1 MSLIKDYMSDRRHK
15 KLEEINQALEQL
27 KHENVATDA
36 LKPKSTL
43 TTPVS
48 HAPMHTGKDLLFIG
62 ILLVCVIVLI
72 VTSFYYRSQYATL
85 NDNYQEK
92 VDKLAELEVNLQEK
106 LDALETAEGKLKDKE
121 ASEETLQEERD
132 RLESDVED
140 LELEIERLED
150 DIRIKRADVDNLTRT
165 INQQRNEIN
174 QQRNEID
181 RWKDCIEDE
190 LDQNLSVCD

>member
-1 MSLIKDYMSDRRHK
+1 MSLIKDYISDRRHK
-15 KLEEINQALEQL
+15 KLEEINRALEQL

-36 LKPKSTL
+36 LKQKSTL

-48 HAPMHTGKDLLFIG
+48 HPPMRTGKDLLFIG

-92 VDKLAELEVNLQEK
+92 VNALSKLEADLQK
-106 LDALETAEGKLKDKE
+106 KIGDLETTQEERDRLE

-140 LELEIERLED
+140 LELEIETLED
-150 DIRIKRADVDNLTRT
+150 DITVKRAEVDNLTRT
-165 INQQRNEIN
+165 IN